1 MNVSKYMIVFFIGLT
16 IAGITGI
23 NSIPD
28 ITVESLEATTTDG
41 VIISYNLYHPE
52 VTSKTPVIILGHGI
66 MVTRE
71 MMTNFAMEMANQG
84 YIVASL
90 DWRGHGRST
99 GELSRD
105 GLYRDLE
112 AVISDIP
119 VHAPSAD
126 MENIALLGYSMGGSP
141 TFQYAQ
147 DHDTVKAWIGV
158 GTAPSGISTEKT
170 PRNVLVVIARHD
182 EAFSL
187 ERVKNEMSLLTGFD
201 VEFEKLYGSIPD
213 GTGRKIHVVSWADHL
228 TTPWNSDFV
237 STATAWVTETFDRK
251 PPQGT
256 VMVFHQRL
264 IFLVMGITGFVGFL
278 FIASY
283 YLAQKMGISQEK
295 FSFIPE
301 KLSIRS
307 FIAKY
312 YVVTLSLF
320 FSMALY
326 LPLFLLPLSFAA
338 FLAAVTGGLGINI
351 LVYCRLLAGKHN
363 FNTILRRN
371 LCQPLKIWLFSI
383 IVTVIFMVCYYF
395 LIGLHYLGFVPSVMR
410 IPYLILY
417 TGLLFVSFWI
427 YSFFIQ
433 KGSKPL
439 LEKKLKI
446 KNPKTRL
453 ILISFINFVLIY
465 SWFACIILVPCV
477 IMGNFFFAMVLILMV
492 PIFLFMSFFS
502 VYMEEVTGSVIPCA
516 MLHGVWFGFVITT
529 LTPYVSSLTFM
540 GL

>member
-1 MNVSKYMIVFFIGLT
+1 MNMRKYMVILFIGLT

-28 ITVESLEATTTDG
+28 ITMDTLETTTADG
-41 VIISYNLYHPE
+41 VTISYNLYQPE
-52 VTSKTPVIILGHGI
+52 VTVKTPVIILGHGI

-71 MMTNFAMEMANQG
+71 MMTNFAMEMVNQG
-84 YIVASL
+84 YFVASL

-119 VHAPSAD
+119 VHAPLAD
-126 MENIALLGYSMGGSP
+126 IENIALLGYSMGGSP
-141 TFQYAQ
+141 TFQYAA
-147 DHDTVKAWIGV
+147 DHATVKAWIGV
-158 GTAPSGISTEKT
+158 GTAPSGISTET
-170 PRNVLVVIARHD
+170 NPQNVIVIIARHD

-187 ERVKNEMSLLTGFD
+187 ERVKSEMSALTGVD

-213 GTGRKIHVVSWADHL
+213 GTARKIHVVSWVDHL

-237 STATAWVTETFDRK
+237 LTATAWVTETFEGRS
-251 PPQGT
+251 PRIT
-256 VMVFHQRL
+256 VMVFYQRL
-264 IFLVMGITGFVGFL
+264 IFLIIGITGFVGFL

-283 YLAQKMGISQEK
+283 YLAQKMGISIEK
-295 FSFIPE
+295 FCFVPE
-301 KLSIRS
+301 EVSVRS

-312 YVVTLSLF
+312 YVVTIPLF
-320 FSMALY
+320 FSMAVY

-338 FLAAVTGGLGINI
+338 FLAMVTGGLGMNI
-351 LVYCRLLAGKHN
+351 LVYCRLLMGKQN
-363 FNTILRRN
+363 FKTILRKN
-371 LCQPLKIWLFSI
+371 LCQPPRIWLFSI

-395 LIGLHYLGFVPSVMR
+395 LIGLHYLGLVPSVRR

-417 TGLLFVSFWI
+417 SGLLFGSFWI

-433 KGSKPL
+433 KGSKPF
-439 LEKKLKI
+439 LEQKLKI
-446 KNPKTRL
+446 ENPKKRL

-477 IMGNFFFAMVLILMV
+477 IMGNFFFAMILILMV

-502 VYMEEVTGSVIPCA
+502 VYMEEITGSVIPCA
-516 MLHGVWFGFVITT
+516 VLHGVWFGFVITT

-540 GL
+540 G

>member
-1 MNVSKYMIVFFIGLT
+1 MNKNVKYVMILFSVLT
-16 IAGITGI
+16 LVGITGI

-28 ITVESLEATTTDG
+28 ITVESLETSTADG
-41 VIISYNLYHPE
+41 VTISYNLYQPN
-52 VTSKTPVIILGHGI
+52 VTSRTPVIILGHGI
-66 MVTRE
+66 MVTKE

-84 YIVASL
+84 YYVASL
-90 DWRGHGRST
+90 DWRGHGRSA

-119 VHAPSAD
+119 DHAPLAD
-126 MENIALLGYSMGGSP
+126 METIALLGYSMGGSP

-158 GTAPSGISTEKT
+158 GTAPSGISAESN
-170 PRNVLVVIARHD
+170 PRNVLVIIARHD

-187 ERVKNEMSLLTGFD
+187 ERVKNEMSALTGFN
-201 VEFEKLYGSIPD
+201 VEFEKLYGSIPE
-213 GTGRKIHVVSWADHL
+213 GTARKIHVVLWADHL

-237 STATAWVTETFDRK
+237 STATAWVTETFDGK

-256 VMVFHQRL
+256 VMVFYRRL
-264 IFLVMGITGFVGFL
+264 LFLVMGITGFVGFL

-295 FSFIPE
+295 FSFVPE
-301 KLSIRS
+301 KLSIKS

-338 FLAAVTGGLGINI
+338 FLAMVTGGLGINI
-351 LVYCRLLAGKHN
+351 LVYCRLLTGKQN
-363 FNTILRRN
+363 LKTVLRKN
-371 LCQPLKIWLFSI
+371 LYHPIKIWLFSI
-383 IVTVIFMVCYYF
+383 IVTVIFIVCYYF

-417 TGLLFVSFWI
+417 SGLLFGSFWI

-433 KGSKPL
+433 KGSKPF
-439 LEKKLKI
+439 LE
-446 KNPKTRL
+446 
-453 ILISFINFVLIY
+453 
-465 SWFACIILVPCV
+465 
-477 IMGNFFFAMVLILMV
+477 
-492 PIFLFMSFFS
+492 
-502 VYMEEVTGSVIPCA
+502 
-516 MLHGVWFGFVITT
+516 
-529 LTPYVSSLTFM
+529 
-540 GL
+540 